1 MRKFI
6 FTSLLIVMGSISWGQ
21 ELSFGKITISPYI
34 PEDTEL
40 DATSTRLL
48 KSKLLQIVTK
58 NEAVGGFDRRFVI
71 VPSVNVLSET
81 QTGTIPQKTSMKV
94 NITFYVGDG
103 VAGSLFNSSN
113 IEVTGVGDSHA
124 DALYSAIR
132 KVNVKDTSMQALI
145 TEAKGR
151 IVEYYNTTAPTLIKE
166 AEGFMAS
173 YEYEEALARLSV
185 IPSLCSL
192 YDKAQSLISTC
203 GNKIIERDNNLL
215 LTKAKAAWST
225 NPNEIGAS
233 EASLYLSQIIISSSY
248 YKNEVDKLT
257 NHMRQRLSQ
266 LEDKRIE
273 LAKVKILSEERL
285 EAERINASARVT
297 STFISS
303 LPSLVFNILR
313 WF

>member
-1 MRKFI
+1 M
-6 FTSLLIVMGSISWGQ
+6 VSISWGQ

-34 PEDTEL
+34 PEDTEF
-40 DATSTRLL
+40 DSTSARLL
-48 KSKLLQIVTK
+48 KSKLLQIVTT

-71 VPSVNVLSET
+71 VPSVNILSET
-81 QTGTIPQKTSMKV
+81 ETGTIPQKISMKV

-103 VAGSLFNSSN
+103 VAGSLFNFSN
-113 IEVTGVGDSHA
+113 TEVTGVGDSHA

-132 KVNVKDTSMQALI
+132 KINVKDADLQALI
-145 TEAKGR
+145 TEAKKR

-166 AEGFMAS
+166 AESFMAS

-185 IPSLCSL
+185 IPSLCSS

-203 GNKIIERDNNLL
+203 GNKIIERDNNVL
-215 LTKAKAAWST
+215 LTKAKAAWSS

-233 EASLYLSQIIISSSY
+233 EASSYLSQIIISSTY
-248 YKNEVDKLT
+248 YKQEMDKLT
-257 NHMRQRLSQ
+257 NQMCQRLTQ
-266 LEDKRIE
+266 LENKRIE
-273 LAKVKILSEERL
+273 LAKVQILSKERL

-297 STFISS
+297 SAFISS
-303 LPSLVFNILR
+303 LPNLVFNIFR

>member
-81 QTGTIPQKTSMKV
+81 QTGTIPQKTSMKI

-113 IEVTGVGDSHA
+113 MEVTGVGDSHT

-192 YDKAQSLISTC
+192 YDNAQSLISTC

>member
-1 MRKFI
+1 M
-6 FTSLLIVMGSISWGQ
+6 VSISWGQ

-34 PEDTEL
+34 PEDTEF
-40 DATSTRLL
+40 DSTSARLL
-48 KSKLLQIVTK
+48 KSKLLQIVTT

-71 VPSVNVLSET
+71 VPSVNILSET
-81 QTGTIPQKTSMKV
+81 ETGTIPQKISMKV

-103 VAGSLFNSSN
+103 VAGSLFNFSN
-113 IEVTGVGDSHA
+113 TEVTGVGDSHA

-132 KVNVKDTSMQALI
+132 KINVKDADLQALI
-145 TEAKGR
+145 TAAKKR

-166 AEGFMAS
+166 AESFMAS

-185 IPSLCSL
+185 IPSLCSS

-203 GNKIIERDNNLL
+203 GNKIIERDNNVL
-215 LTKAKAAWST
+215 LTKAEAAWSS

-233 EASLYLSQIIISSSY
+233 EASSYLSQIIISSTY
-248 YKNEVDKLT
+248 YKKEMDKLT
-257 NHMRQRLSQ
+257 NQMRQRLTQ
-266 LEDKRIE
+266 LENKRIE
-273 LAKVKILSEERL
+273 LAKVQILSKERL

-297 STFISS
+297 SAFISS
-303 LPSLVFNILR
+303 LPNLVFNIFR

>member
-1 MRKFI
+1 M
-6 FTSLLIVMGSISWGQ
+6 VSISWGQ

-34 PEDTEL
+34 PEDTEF
-40 DATSTRLL
+40 DSTSARLL
-48 KSKLLQIVTK
+48 KSKLLQIVTT

-71 VPSVNVLSET
+71 VPSVNILSET
-81 QTGTIPQKTSMKV
+81 ETGTIPQKVSMKV

-103 VAGSLFNSSN
+103 VAGSLFNFSN
-113 IEVTGVGDSHA
+113 TEVTGVGDSHA

-132 KVNVKDTSMQALI
+132 KINVKDADLQALI
-145 TEAKGR
+145 TEAKKR

-166 AEGFMAS
+166 AESFMAS

-185 IPSLCSL
+185 IPSLCSS

-203 GNKIIERDNNLL
+203 GNKIIERDNNVL
-215 LTKAKAAWST
+215 LTKAKAAWSS

-233 EASLYLSQIIISSSY
+233 EASSYLSQIIISSTY
-248 YKNEVDKLT
+248 YKKEMDKLT
-257 NHMRQRLSQ
+257 NQMRQRLTQ
-266 LEDKRIE
+266 LENKRIE
-273 LAKVKILSEERL
+273 LAKVQILSKERL

-297 STFISS
+297 SAFISS
-303 LPSLVFNILR
+303 LPNLVFNIFR

>member
-1 MRKFI
+1 MRRYI
-6 FTSLLIVMGSISWGQ
+6 FTSLFIIMVSISWGQ

-40 DATSTRLL
+40 DVTATRLL
-48 KSKLLQIVTK
+48 KTKLLQIVTA
-58 NEAVGGFDRRFVI
+58 NEAVGGFDRRFII

-81 QTGTIPQKTSMKV
+81 ETGTIPQKTSIKV
-94 NITFYVGDG
+94 NITFYIGDG
-103 VAGSLFNSSN
+103 VAGTLFNSSN
-113 IEVTGVGDSHA
+113 MEVTGVGDSHT

-132 KVNVKDTSMQALI
+132 KINVKDASIQALI

-151 IVEYYNTTAPTLIKE
+151 IAEYYNTTAPTLIKE

-173 YEYEEALARLSV
+173 YKYEEALACLSV
-185 IPSLCSL
+185 IPSLCSS
-192 YDKAQSLISTC
+192 YDKAQTLISKC
-203 GNKIIERDNNLL
+203 GSKIIERDNNSL

-225 NPNEIGAS
+225 NPNEVGAS
-233 EASLYLSQIIISSSY
+233 EASSYLSQIIISSAY

-257 NHMRQRLSQ
+257 KQMRQRLAQ
-266 LEDKRIE
+266 LENKRIE
-273 LAKVKILSEERL
+273 LAKVKILSEERM
-285 EAERINASARVT
+285 ETERINASARVT

>member
-1 MRKFI
+1 M
-6 FTSLLIVMGSISWGQ
+6 VSISWGQ

-34 PEDTEL
+34 PEDTEF
-40 DATSTRLL
+40 DSTSARLL
-48 KSKLLQIVTK
+48 KSKLLQIVTT

-71 VPSVNVLSET
+71 VPSVNILSET
-81 QTGTIPQKTSMKV
+81 ETGTIPQKISMKV

-103 VAGSLFNSSN
+103 VAGSLFNFSN
-113 IEVTGVGDSHA
+113 TEVTGVGDSHA

-132 KVNVKDTSMQALI
+132 KINVKDADLQALI
-145 TEAKGR
+145 TEAKKR

-166 AEGFMAS
+166 AESFMAS

-185 IPSLCSL
+185 IPSLCSS

-203 GNKIIERDNNLL
+203 GNKIIERDNNVL
-215 LTKAKAAWST
+215 LTKAKAAWSS

-233 EASLYLSQIIISSSY
+233 EASSYLSQIIISSTY
-248 YKNEVDKLT
+248 YKKEMDKLT
-257 NHMRQRLSQ
+257 NQMRQRLTQ
-266 LEDKRIE
+266 LENKRIE
-273 LAKVKILSEERL
+273 LAKVQILSKERL

-297 STFISS
+297 SAFISS
-303 LPSLVFNILR
+303 LPNLVFNIFR

>member
-1 MRKFI
+1 MRKFL
-6 FTSLLIVMGSISWGQ
+6 FTSLLLVMVSISWGQ

-34 PEDTEL
+34 PEDTEF
-40 DATSTRLL
+40 DSTSARLL
-48 KSKLLQIVTK
+48 KSKLLQIVTT

-71 VPSVNVLSET
+71 VPSVNILSET
-81 QTGTIPQKTSMKV
+81 ETGTIPQKISMKV

-103 VAGSLFNSSN
+103 VAGSLFNFSN
-113 IEVTGVGDSHA
+113 TEVTGVGDSHA

-132 KVNVKDTSMQALI
+132 KINVKDADLQALI
-145 TEAKGR
+145 TEAKKR

-166 AEGFMAS
+166 AESFMAS

-185 IPSLCSL
+185 IPSLCSS

-203 GNKIIERDNNLL
+203 GNKIIERDNNVL
-215 LTKAKAAWST
+215 LTKAKAAWSS

-233 EASLYLSQIIISSSY
+233 EASSYLSQIIISSTY
-248 YKNEVDKLT
+248 YKKEMDKLT
-257 NHMRQRLSQ
+257 NQMRQRLTQ
-266 LEDKRIE
+266 LENKRIE
-273 LAKVKILSEERL
+273 LAKVQILSKERL

-297 STFISS
+297 SAFISS
-303 LPSLVFNILR
+303 LPNLVFNIFR

>member
-1 MRKFI
+1 M
-6 FTSLLIVMGSISWGQ
+6 VSISWVQ

-34 PEDTEL
+34 PEDTEF
-40 DATSTRLL
+40 DSTSARLL
-48 KSKLLQIVTK
+48 KSKLLQIVTT

-71 VPSVNVLSET
+71 VPSVNILSET
-81 QTGTIPQKTSMKV
+81 ETGTIPQKISMKV

-103 VAGSLFNSSN
+103 VAGSLFNFSN
-113 IEVTGVGDSHA
+113 TEVTGVGDSHA

-132 KVNVKDTSMQALI
+132 KINVKDADLQALI
-145 TEAKGR
+145 TEAKKR

-166 AEGFMAS
+166 AESFMAS

-185 IPSLCSL
+185 IPSLCSS

-203 GNKIIERDNNLL
+203 GNKIIEKDNNVL
-215 LTKAKAAWST
+215 LTKAKAAWSS

-233 EASLYLSQIIISSSY
+233 EASSYLSQIIISSTY
-248 YKNEVDKLT
+248 YKKEMDKLT
-257 NHMRQRLSQ
+257 NQMRQRLTQ
-266 LEDKRIE
+266 LENKRIE
-273 LAKVKILSEERL
+273 LAKVQILSKERL

-297 STFISS
+297 SAFISS
-303 LPSLVFNILR
+303 LPNLVFNIFR

>member
-1 MRKFI
+1 M
-6 FTSLLIVMGSISWGQ
+6 VSISWGQ
-21 ELSFGKITISPYI
+21 ELFFGKITISPYI

-40 DATSTRLL
+40 DATATRLL
-48 KSKLLQIVTK
+48 KTKLSQIVTT

-81 QTGTIPQKTSMKV
+81 ETSTIPQKTSIKV
-94 NITFYVGDG
+94 CITFFVGDG
-103 VAGSLFNSSN
+103 VAGALFNSSN
-113 IEVTGVGDSHA
+113 IEVTGVGDGHA

-132 KVNVKDTSMQALI
+132 KVNAKGDGLQTLI

-185 IPSLCSL
+185 IPSLCSS
-192 YDKAQSLISTC
+192 YGKAQSLISKC
-203 GNKIIERDNNLL
+203 GSKIIERDNNSL
-215 LTKAKAAWST
+215 LTKAKAAWNA
-225 NPNEIGAS
+225 NPNEDGAT
-233 EASLYLSQIIISSSY
+233 EASSYLSQIIISSSY

-257 NHMRQRLSQ
+257 NQMRQRLAQ

-273 LAKVKILSEERL
+273 LEKVKILSEERL

-303 LPSLVFNILR
+303 LPNLVLNILK

>member
-1 MRKFI
+1 MRKNI
-6 FTSLLIVMGSISWGQ
+6 VISLLLMMASFSWGQ

-34 PEDTEL
+34 PESTEL
-40 DATSTRLL
+40 DATATRLL
-48 KSKLLQIVTK
+48 KTKLTQIVTA

-81 QTGTIPQKTSMKV
+81 ETGTIPQKTSVKV
-94 NITFYVGDG
+94 CITFFVGDG
-103 VAGSLFNSSN
+103 VAGTLFNSSS
-113 IEVTGVGDSHA
+113 IEATGVGDGHA
-124 DALYSAIR
+124 EALYSAIR
-132 KVNVKDTSMQALI
+132 KVNVRDASLQTLI

-173 YEYEEALARLSV
+173 YEYEEALVRLSV
-185 IPSLCSL
+185 IPSLCSS
-192 YDKAQSLISTC
+192 YDKAQFLISKC
-203 GNKIIERDNNLL
+203 GGKTIERDNNLL
-215 LTKAKAAWST
+215 LTKAKAAWSAS
-225 NPNEIGAS
+225 PNENGAT
-233 EASLYLSQIIISSSY
+233 EACSYLSQIIISSAY

-257 NHMRQRLSQ
+257 KQMRQRLAQ

-303 LPSLVFNILR
+303 LPSLVFNVLK

>member
-1 MRKFI
+1 MRKFL
-6 FTSLLIVMGSISWGQ
+6 FTSLLLVMISISWGQ

-34 PEDTEL
+34 PEDTEF
-40 DATSTRLL
+40 DSTSARLL
-48 KSKLLQIVTK
+48 KSKLLQIVTT

-71 VPSVNVLSET
+71 VPSVNILSET
-81 QTGTIPQKTSMKV
+81 ETGTIPQKISMKV

-103 VAGSLFNSSN
+103 VAGSLFNFSN
-113 IEVTGVGDSHA
+113 TEVTGVGDSHA

-132 KVNVKDTSMQALI
+132 KINVKDADLQALI
-145 TEAKGR
+145 TEAKKR

-166 AEGFMAS
+166 AESFMAS

-185 IPSLCSL
+185 IPSLCSS

-203 GNKIIERDNNLL
+203 GNKIIERDNNVL
-215 LTKAKAAWST
+215 LTKAKAAWSS

-233 EASLYLSQIIISSSY
+233 EASSYLSQIIISSTY
-248 YKNEVDKLT
+248 YKKEMDKLT
-257 NHMRQRLSQ
+257 NQMCQRLTQ
-266 LEDKRIE
+266 LENKRIE
-273 LAKVKILSEERL
+273 LAKVQILSKERL

-297 STFISS
+297 SAFISS
-303 LPSLVFNILR
+303 LPNLVFNIFR

>member
-1 MRKFI
+1 MRKFL
-6 FTSLLIVMGSISWGQ
+6 FTSLLLVMVSISWGQ

-34 PEDTEL
+34 PEDTEF
-40 DATSTRLL
+40 DSTSARLL
-48 KSKLLQIVTK
+48 KSKLLQIVTT

-71 VPSVNVLSET
+71 VPSVNILSET
-81 QTGTIPQKTSMKV
+81 ETGTIPQKISMKV

-103 VAGSLFNSSN
+103 VAGSLFNFSN
-113 IEVTGVGDSHA
+113 TEVTGVGDSHA

-132 KVNVKDTSMQALI
+132 KINVKDADLQALI
-145 TEAKGR
+145 TEAKKR

-166 AEGFMAS
+166 AESFMAS

-185 IPSLCSL
+185 IPSLCSS

-203 GNKIIERDNNLL
+203 GNKIIERDNNVL
-215 LTKAKAAWST
+215 LTKAKAAWSS

-233 EASLYLSQIIISSSY
+233 EASSYLSQIIISSTY
-248 YKNEVDKLT
+248 YKKEMYKLT
-257 NHMRQRLSQ
+257 NQMRQRLTQ
-266 LEDKRIE
+266 LENKRIE
-273 LAKVKILSEERL
+273 LAKVQILSKERL

-297 STFISS
+297 SAFISS
-303 LPSLVFNILR
+303 LPNLVFNIFR

>member
-1 MRKFI
+1 M
-6 FTSLLIVMGSISWGQ
+6 VSISWGQ

-34 PEDTEL
+34 PEDTEF
-40 DATSTRLL
+40 DSTSARLL
-48 KSKLLQIVTK
+48 KSKLLQIVTT

-71 VPSVNVLSET
+71 VPSVNILSET
-81 QTGTIPQKTSMKV
+81 ETGTIPQKISMKV

-103 VAGSLFNSSN
+103 VAGSLFNFSN
-113 IEVTGVGDSHA
+113 TEVTGVGDSHA

-132 KVNVKDTSMQALI
+132 KINVKDADLQALI
-145 TEAKGR
+145 TAAKKR

-166 AEGFMAS
+166 AESFMAS

-185 IPSLCSL
+185 IPSLCSS

-203 GNKIIERDNNLL
+203 GNKIIERDNNVL
-215 LTKAKAAWST
+215 LTKAKAAWSS

-233 EASLYLSQIIISSSY
+233 EASSYLSQIIISSTY
-248 YKNEVDKLT
+248 YKKEMDKLT
-257 NHMRQRLSQ
+257 NQMCQRLTQ
-266 LEDKRIE
+266 LENKRIE
-273 LAKVKILSEERL
+273 LAKVQILSKERL

-297 STFISS
+297 SAFISS
-303 LPSLVFNILR
+303 LPNLVFNIFR

>member
-1 MRKFI
+1 M
-6 FTSLLIVMGSISWGQ
+6 VSISWGQ

-34 PEDTEL
+34 PEDTEF
-40 DATSTRLL
+40 DSTSARLL
-48 KSKLLQIVTK
+48 KSKLLQIVTT

-71 VPSVNVLSET
+71 VPSVNILSET
-81 QTGTIPQKTSMKV
+81 ETGTIPQKISMKV

-103 VAGSLFNSSN
+103 VAGSLFNFSN
-113 IEVTGVGDSHA
+113 TEVTGVGDSHA

-132 KVNVKDTSMQALI
+132 KINVKDADLQALI
-145 TEAKGR
+145 TEAKKR

-166 AEGFMAS
+166 AESFMAS

-185 IPSLCSL
+185 IPSLCSS

-203 GNKIIERDNNLL
+203 GNKIIERDNNVL
-215 LTKAKAAWST
+215 LTKAKAAWSS

-233 EASLYLSQIIISSSY
+233 EASSYLSQIIISSTY
-248 YKNEVDKLT
+248 YKKEMYKLT
-257 NHMRQRLSQ
+257 NQMRQRLTQ
-266 LEDKRIE
+266 LENKRIE
-273 LAKVKILSEERL
+273 LAKVQILSKERL

-297 STFISS
+297 SAFISS
-303 LPSLVFNILR
+303 LPNLVFNIFR

>member
-1 MRKFI
+1 MRKFLL
-6 FTSLLIVMGSISWGQ
+6 TSLLLVMVSISWGQ
-21 ELSFGKITISPYI
+21 ELPFGKITISPYI

-40 DATSTRLL
+40 DATATRLL
-48 KSKLLQIVTK
+48 KTKLSQIVTT
-58 NEAVGGFDRRFVI
+58 NEAVGGFDRRFII
-71 VPSVNVLSET
+71 VPFVNVLSEAE
-81 QTGTIPQKTSMKV
+81 TGTIPQMTSMKV
-94 NITFYVGDG
+94 SITFFVGDG
-103 VAGSLFNSSN
+103 VAGVLFNSSS
-113 IEVTGVGDSHA
+113 IEVTGVGDGHA

-132 KVNVKDTSMQALI
+132 KVNAKNDGLQTLI

-151 IVEYYNTTAPTLIKE
+151 IVEYYNTTAPALIKE

-185 IPSLCSL
+185 IPSLCSS
-192 YDKAQSLISTC
+192 YGKAQSLISKC
-203 GNKIIERDNNLL
+203 GSKIIERDNNSLL
-215 LTKAKAAWST
+215 IKAKAAWNA
-225 NPNEIGAS
+225 NPDKDGAT
-233 EASLYLSQIIISSSY
+233 EASSYLSQIIISSSY

-257 NHMRQRLSQ
+257 NQMRQRLAQ

-303 LPSLVFNILR
+303 LPCLVFNILK

>member
-1 MRKFI
+1 M
-6 FTSLLIVMGSISWGQ
+6 VSISWGQ

-34 PEDTEL
+34 PEDTEF
-40 DATSTRLL
+40 DSTSARLI
-48 KSKLLQIVTK
+48 KSKLLQIVTI

-71 VPSVNVLSET
+71 VPSVNILSET
-81 QTGTIPQKTSMKV
+81 ETGTIPQKTSMKV

-103 VAGSLFNSSN
+103 VAGSLFNFSN
-113 IEVTGVGDSHA
+113 MEVTGVGDSHA
-124 DALYSAIR
+124 DALCSTIR
-132 KVNVKDTSMQALI
+132 KINVKDDDLQVLI
-145 TEAKGR
+145 TEAKKR

-185 IPSLCSL
+185 IPSLCSF

-203 GNKIIERDNNLL
+203 GNKIIERDNNVL
-215 LTKAKAAWST
+215 LTKAKAAWSS

-233 EASLYLSQIIISSSY
+233 EASSYLSQIIISSPY
-248 YKNEVDKLT
+248 YKIEMDKLT
-257 NHMRQRLSQ
+257 NQMRQRLTQ
-266 LEDKRIE
+266 LENKRIE
-273 LAKVKILSEERL
+273 LAKVQILSEERL

-297 STFISS
+297 SSFISS
-303 LPSLVFNILR
+303 LPSLVFNIFR

>member
-1 MRKFI
+1 MRKFLFI
-6 FTSLLIVMGSISWGQ
+6 SLLWVLASFSWGQ

-40 DATSTRLL
+40 DATATRLL
-48 KSKLLQIVTK
+48 KTKLTQIVTT
-58 NEAVGGFDRRFVI
+58 NEAVGGFDRRFAI
-71 VPSVNVLSET
+71 VPSVNVLAET
-81 QTGTIPQKTSMKV
+81 ETATIPQKSSMKV

-103 VAGSLFNSSN
+103 VAGTLFNSTN
-113 IEVTGVGDSHA
+113 MEVTGVGDSHA

-132 KVNVKDTSMQALI
+132 KINVKDASMQALI
-145 TEAKGR
+145 AEAKDR

-173 YEYEEALARLSV
+173 YEYEEALARLSI
-185 IPSLCSL
+185 IPSLCSS
-192 YDKAQSLISTC
+192 YDKAQSLISKC
-203 GNKIIERDNNLL
+203 GSKIIERDNNSL
-215 LTKAKAAWST
+215 LTKAKAAWSA
-225 NPNEIGAS
+225 NPNEYGAT
-233 EASLYLSQIIISSSY
+233 EASSYLSQIIISSSH
-248 YKNEVDKLT
+248 YKNEVDKLA
-257 NHMRQRLSQ
+257 NQMRQRLAQ

-273 LAKVKILSEERL
+273 LAKVKILSEEKL

-297 STFISS
+297 SAFISS

>member
-1 MRKFI
+1 MRKFL
-6 FTSLLIVMGSISWGQ
+6 FTSLLLVMVSISWGQ

-34 PEDTEL
+34 PEDTEF
-40 DATSTRLL
+40 DSTSARLL
-48 KSKLLQIVTK
+48 KSKLLQIVTT

-71 VPSVNVLSET
+71 VPSVNILSET
-81 QTGTIPQKTSMKV
+81 ETGTIPQKISMKV

-103 VAGSLFNSSN
+103 VAGSLFNFSN
-113 IEVTGVGDSHA
+113 TEVTGVGDSHA

-132 KVNVKDTSMQALI
+132 KINVKDADLQALI
-145 TEAKGR
+145 TEAKKR

-166 AEGFMAS
+166 AESFMAS

-185 IPSLCSL
+185 IPSLCSS

-203 GNKIIERDNNLL
+203 GNKIIERDNNVL
-215 LTKAKAAWST
+215 LTKAKAAWSS

-233 EASLYLSQIIISSSY
+233 EASSYLSQIIISSTY
-248 YKNEVDKLT
+248 YKKEMDKLT
-257 NHMRQRLSQ
+257 NQMCQRLTQ
-266 LEDKRIE
+266 LENKRIE
-273 LAKVKILSEERL
+273 LAKVQILSKERL

-297 STFISS
+297 SAFISS
-303 LPSLVFNILR
+303 LPNLVFNIFR